1 MIQDVS
7 QIGAPAQTIH
17 HVFVET
23 PNLPSALRAA
33 KDLGYPVDR
42 DSAVYFWRA
51 GWTAVAVAF
60 ATLRLLVPQLGAS
73 SRSAQSSA
81 TRLLRNWAPNRDPAE
96 DLAHGADD
104 LARDQA

>member
-23 PNLPSALRAA
+23 PDLPSALRAA

-51 GWTAVAVAF
+51 GVDGCCGGVCH
-60 ATLRLLVPQLGAS
+60 AS
-73 SRSAQSSA
+73 PSCSA
-81 TRLLRNWAPNRDPAE
+81 TRREQSICAIFRHATS
-96 DLAHGADD
+96 
-104 LARDQA
+104 